1 MQRRRPHP
9 SIGLL
14 SFARSSARPRLTLQV
29 RNSGPKPMRWIM
41 DPLMLGDAYL
51 HLLA

>member
-9 SIGLL
+9 LIGLL

-29 RNSGPKPMRWIM
+29 RNIGSKPMRWIM
-41 DPLMLGDAYL
+41 DPLTFGDANL